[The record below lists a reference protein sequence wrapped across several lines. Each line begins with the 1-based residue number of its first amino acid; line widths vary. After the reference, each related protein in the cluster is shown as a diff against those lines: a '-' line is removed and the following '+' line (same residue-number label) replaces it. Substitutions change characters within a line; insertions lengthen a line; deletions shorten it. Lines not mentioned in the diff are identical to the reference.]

1 MEYTKYAAV
10 GHFKCHR
17 TLDGKKYPVVIVG
30 RKEYMLDV
38 QEMTVWSSLAWRIL
52 SRSQIAEAYL
62 KLTRGLSFT
71 SRRTLDDC
79 IDRLVSRGLVAEGR
93 GSSEYEALYDLLS
106 CLYIAPVSA
115 NPFLRIGAFLKLWI
129 WDGMPFSKAIHLFSR
144 PKCSAEERQ
153 IVRLANQAL
162 LSSRSSLSGA
172 EYEKDPCMAHTT
184 AAEVAAV
191 VAALPAVPGRSHRF
205 CVLRRSDVSDPQR
218 IALAFLRRSLRRALC
233 NARERTLLRGG
244 RHLSFGFQH
253 SVSTA
258 AQGRAAKSRRRT
270 ARLLHRKE
278 QAAVCGASLSD
289 LFAAFRN
296 SK

>member
-115 NPFLRIGAFLKLWI
+115 NPFLRL
-129 WDGMPFSKAIHLFSR
+129 WDGVPFSKAIHLFSH
-144 PKCSAEERQ
+144 PKPSAEERQ

-162 LSSRSSLSGA
+162 LSSA
-172 EYEKDPCMAHTT
+172 ELIKC
-184 AAEVAAV
+184 AERGV
-191 VAALPAVPGRSHRF
+191 
-205 CVLRRSDVSDPQR
+205 
-218 IALAFLRRSLRRALC
+218 
-233 NARERTLLRGG
+233 RTL
-244 RHLSFGFQH
+244 H
-253 SVSTA
+253 SDAQLMDCQYDDEMTTSENLPILMAASRQARPVSA
-258 AQGRAAKSRRRT
+258 AIAN
-270 ARLLHRKE
+270 LYLHKQIVFER
-278 QAAVCGASLSD
+278 C
-289 LFAAFRN
+289 
-296 SK
+296 

>member
-1 MEYTKYAAV
+1 MEHTKYAAV

-17 TLDGKKYPVVIVG
+17 SLDGRKYPVVIVG

-93 GSSEYEALYDLLS
+93 GNSEYEALYDLLS

-115 NPFLRIGAFLKLWI
+115 NPFLRIGAFLKLWL
-129 WDGMPFSKAIHLFSR
+129 WDGAPFSKAICLFSR
-144 PKCSAEERQ
+144 PKPSAEERQ

-162 LSSRSSLSGA
+162 LSSA
-172 EYEKDPCMAHTT
+172 ELIKC
-184 AAEVAAV
+184 AERGVRT
-191 VAALPAVPGRSHRF
+191 L
-205 CVLRRSDVSDPQR
+205 RSDEQLMDCLYDDELTTSENLPILMAASRQARPVSAA
-218 IALAFLRRSLRRALC
+218 IANLYLHKQIVF
-233 NARERTLLRGG
+233 ER
-244 RHLSFGFQH
+244 
-253 SVSTA
+253 
-258 AQGRAAKSRRRT
+258 
-270 ARLLHRKE
+270 
-278 QAAVCGASLSD
+278 C
-289 LFAAFRN
+289 
-296 SK
+296 

>member
-79 IDRLVSRGLVAEGR
+79 IDRLVTRGLVAEGH
-93 GSSEYEALYDLLS
+93 GGSEYESLYDLLS

-115 NPFLRIGAFLKLWI
+115 NPFLRFGAFLKLWI
-129 WDGMPFSKAIHLFSR
+129 WDGAPFSKAIRLFSR
-144 PKCSAEERQ
+144 PKQDAAERQ

-162 LSSRSSLSGA
+162 LSNA
-172 EYEKDPCMAHTT
+172 ELIKCAERGVRDASFRCAAHG
-184 AAEVAAV
+184 
-191 VAALPAVPGRSHRF
+191 LPV
-205 CVLRRSDVSDPQR
+205 
-218 IALAFLRRSLRRALC
+218 
-233 NARERTLLRGG
+233 
-244 RHLSFGFQH
+244 
-253 SVSTA
+253 
-258 AQGRAAKSRRRT
+258 
-270 ARLLHRKE
+270 
-278 QAAVCGASLSD
+278 
-289 LFAAFRN
+289 
-296 SK
+296 

>member
-30 RKEYMLDV
+30 QKEYMLDV

-79 IDRLVSRGLVAEGR
+79 IDRLVSRGLVTEGR

-144 PKCSAEERQ
+144 PKCSVEERQ

-162 LSSRSSLSGA
+162 LSSA
-172 EYEKDPCMAHTT
+172 ELIKC
-184 AAEVAAV
+184 AERGV
-191 VAALPAVPGRSHRF
+191 
-205 CVLRRSDVSDPQR
+205 
-218 IALAFLRRSLRRALC
+218 
-233 NARERTLLRGG
+233 RTL
-244 RHLSFGFQH
+244 H
-253 SVSTA
+253 SDAQLMDCLYDDELTTSENLPILMAASRQARPVSA
-258 AQGRAAKSRRRT
+258 AIVN
-270 ARLLHRKE
+270 LYLHKQIIFER
-278 QAAVCGASLSD
+278 C
-289 LFAAFRN
+289 
-296 SK
+296 

>member
-52 SRSQIAEAYL
+52 TRSQIAEAYL

-71 SRRTLDDC
+71 PRRTLDDC
-79 IDRLVSRGLVAEGR
+79 RGLVAEGR
-93 GSSEYEALYDLLS
+93 GGSEYEALYDLLS

-115 NPFLRIGAFLKLWI
+115 NPFLRFGAFLKLWI

-144 PKCSAEERQ
+144 PKCSVEERQ

-162 LSSRSSLSGA
+162 LSSA
-172 EYEKDPCMAHTT
+172 ELIKC
-184 AAEVAAV
+184 AERGV
-191 VAALPAVPGRSHRF
+191 
-205 CVLRRSDVSDPQR
+205 
-218 IALAFLRRSLRRALC
+218 
-233 NARERTLLRGG
+233 RTL
-244 RHLSFGFQH
+244 H
-253 SVSTA
+253 SDAQLMDCLYDDELTTSENLPILMAASRQARPVSA
-258 AQGRAAKSRRRT
+258 AIAN
-270 ARLLHRKE
+270 LYLHKQIVFER
-278 QAAVCGASLSD
+278 C
-289 LFAAFRN
+289 
-296 SK
+296 

>member
-93 GSSEYEALYDLLS
+93 GSSEY
-106 CLYIAPVSA
+106 A
-115 NPFLRIGAFLKLWI
+115 NLFLRIGAFLKLWL
-129 WDGMPFSKAIHLFSR
+129 WDGMTFTKAIRLFSR
-144 PKCSAEERQ
+144 PKCSVEERQ

-162 LSSRSSLSGA
+162 LSSA
-172 EYEKDPCMAHTT
+172 ELIKC
-184 AAEVAAV
+184 AERGV
-191 VAALPAVPGRSHRF
+191 
-205 CVLRRSDVSDPQR
+205 
-218 IALAFLRRSLRRALC
+218 
-233 NARERTLLRGG
+233 RTL
-244 RHLSFGFQH
+244 H
-253 SVSTA
+253 SDAQLMDCLYDDELTTSENLPILMAASRQARPVSA
-258 AQGRAAKSRRRT
+258 AIAN
-270 ARLLHRKE
+270 LYLHKQIVFER
-278 QAAVCGASLSD
+278 C
-289 LFAAFRN
+289 
-296 SK
+296 

>member
-1 MEYTKYAAV
+1 MEYTKYAVV

-79 IDRLVSRGLVAEGR
+79 IARLVTRGLVAEGR

-129 WDGMPFSKAIHLFSR
+129 WDGAPFSSIGRKRWDA
-144 PKCSAEERQ
+144 A
-153 IVRLANQAL
+153 
-162 LSSRSSLSGA
+162 
-172 EYEKDPCMAHTT
+172 TT
-184 AAEVAAV
+184 A
-191 VAALPAVPGRSHRF
+191 G
-205 CVLRRSDVSDPQR
+205 
-218 IALAFLRRSLRRALC
+218 I
-233 NARERTLLRGG
+233 
-244 RHLSFGFQH
+244 
-253 SVSTA
+253 
-258 AQGRAAKSRRRT
+258 
-270 ARLLHRKE
+270 
-278 QAAVCGASLSD
+278 
-289 LFAAFRN
+289 FA
-296 SK
+296 

>member
-17 TLDGKKYPVVIVG
+17 ALDGKKYPVVIVG

-71 SRRTLDDC
+71 PRRTLDDC
-79 IDRLVSRGLVAEGR
+79 IGRLVTRGLVAEGR
-93 GSSEYEALYDLLS
+93 GGSEYEALYDLLS

-144 PKCSAEERQ
+144 PKCNMEERQ

-162 LSSRSSLSGA
+162 LSSA
-172 EYEKDPCMAHTT
+172 ELIKC
-184 AAEVAAV
+184 AERGVRT
-191 VAALPAVPGRSHRF
+191 L
-205 CVLRRSDVSDPQR
+205 RSDAQLMDCLYDDELTTSENLPILMASSRQARPVSAA
-218 IALAFLRRSLRRALC
+218 IANLYLHKQIVF
-233 NARERTLLRGG
+233 ER
-244 RHLSFGFQH
+244 
-253 SVSTA
+253 
-258 AQGRAAKSRRRT
+258 
-270 ARLLHRKE
+270 
-278 QAAVCGASLSD
+278 C
-289 LFAAFRN
+289 
-296 SK
+296 